1 MPAELCI
8 EITQDEFPVDLGIN
22 ADETLWVGSGQIT
35 GIRRKTRGGA
45 IDKGIPFVKQDQ
57 ADGRAVPQDP
67 HFSAGVGCRSC
78 GRRGCRW

>member
-57 ADGRAVPQDP
+57 PM
-67 HFSAGVGCRSC
+67 AGLSPKIHISPPG
-78 GRRGCRW
+78 